1 MSTARPSGGRRLVVW
16 LSAAVVALV
25 LVTVA
30 AVNRPESGSASA
42 HETARSTPPTRATT
56 TSSGAVPDAAA
67 LTDMLRKMSY
77 AVVKHDGASFVE
89 AAGSTPWGRRKRR
102 NLEALGVEQ
111 VDLRYVA
118 RRSRTADVTVAVAW
132 TPGARSVYDGT
143 TTMARRVR
151 FSLGVSAAGKPAV
164 LGTGRTGRSP
174 LPVWLMGRLEVIS
187 LSRGAALVR
196 LAPDPGQALRVQALV
211 RRATRTAHTVLDES
225 ASGSRRHVVVITPGT
240 STQAAKLVSA
250 EEDLDGVAAITAT
263 ADGSRSRQAPV
274 HVVLNPAEFERLRPR
289 GAQVVVTHEVTHAL
303 TGAAAAEMPLWV
315 AEGFADWV
323 GVRAVRLPVDVAAG
337 RLLASVRRSGPP
349 ARLPTQADFARQDQT
364 AIAYEA
370 ASTAV
375 RSLARRVGEKAVVG
389 FHADVVAGR
398 PTESALRTNTGLGVA
413 ELTRLWRMDLRR
425 LARG

>member
-16 LSAAVVALV
+16 LSAAVVALA
-25 LVTVA
+25 LVTAA
-30 AVNRPESGSASA
+30 AVNRPESGAASA
-42 HETARSTPPTRATT
+42 REAARPTPPTRATT
-56 TSSGAVPDAAA
+56 TSSGAVPDAA
-67 LTDMLRKMSY
+67 LTDMLKKMAY

-89 AAGSTPWGRRKRR
+89 AAGSTPWARRTWR

-118 RRSRTADVTVAVAW
+118 RRSRTADITVAVAW
-132 TPGARSVYDGT
+132 TPGASSVYDGT

-164 LGTGRTGRSP
+164 LGTGRAGRGP
-174 LPVWLMGRLEVIS
+174 VPVWLLGRLEVRS
-187 LSRGAALVR
+187 LSGGAALVR
-196 LAPDPGQALRVQALV
+196 LAPDLGQATHVETLI
-211 RRATRTAHTVLDES
+211 RRATGTAHAVLDES
-225 ASGSRRHVVVITPGT
+225 ASRSRRHAVVITPGT

-250 EEDLDGVAAITAT
+250 EEDLGGVAAITAT
-263 ADGSRSRQAPV
+263 ADGSRSLQAPV

-303 TGAAAAEMPLWV
+303 TGAAGAEMPLWV

-323 GVRAVRLPVDVAAG
+323 GVQAVRLPVDVAAG

-349 ARLPTQADFARQDQT
+349 ARLPTPADFTRQDPT

-375 RSLARRVGEKAVVG
+375 RSLARRAGEKAVVG

-398 PTESALRTNTGLGVA
+398 STESALRTNTGFGVA